1 VNHDWWRGW
10 GILYVQSPV
19 GALDGKVAIV
29 TGAGRGIG
37 RGEALALAA
46 EGATVVVNDLGT
58 SLDGARETSLADEV
72 ASEIRERGGNA
83 TTNTDD
89 VSSWSGAQALIAST
103 VDEFGRLDVLVNN
116 AGVLRDTM
124 SFKMDEDAW
133 DAVIRVH
140 LKGHFAT
147 TRFASEHWR
156 AQSKAGNDRGG
167 RIVNTVSEAGLYGG
181 TGQANYAAA
190 KAGIA
195 GMTIALA
202 RELKNYGVTVNAIA
216 PRART
221 RMTETVLGDYGAPP
235 EGDAFDEWD
244 PENIG
249 PVVAWLASDDAADV
263 TGQVFVV
270 FGGRLHLMHGWTMV
284 SEIEQNERWSVGAI
298 AARKAELFGE
308 HRPGAPR
315 MGFGR

>member
-1 VNHDWWRGW
+1 M
-10 GILYVQSPV
+10 

-58 SLDGARETSLADEV
+58 ALDGTPD
-72 ASEIRERGGNA
+72 ASAAQAVVDDIAAAGGKASANG
-83 TTNTDD
+83 DD
-89 VSSWSGAQALIAST
+89 VATWGGAERLVQQA
-103 VDEFGRLDVLVNN
+103 VDEHGRLDILVNN
-116 AGVLRDTM
+116 AGFLRDQM
-124 SFKMDEDAW
+124 SFNMDEESW

-140 LKGHFAT
+140 LKGHAAT
-147 TRFASEHWR
+147 ARFASAHWR
-156 AQSKAGNDRGG
+156 DRAKAGEDVTG

-181 TGQANYAAA
+181 TGQANYVAA

-235 EGDAFDEWD
+235 ADGRFDEWD
-244 PENIG
+244 PDNIA
-249 PVVAWLASDDAADV
+249 PVVAWLAGDSAAAV

-270 FGGRLHLMHGWTMV
+270 FASRIHLMSGWEMV
-284 SEIEQNERWSVGAI
+284 GEITQD
-298 AARKAELFGE
+298 
-308 HRPGAPR
+308 
-315 MGFGR
+315 